1 MKMAPW
7 MLCTD
12 DFICQ
17 FQFFFPQW
25 IIDKVFNETIL
36 CYLVGWRFQD
46 QEVHTQ
52 EQIWGSGKLL
62 SNSQIFICIIKGH
75 ISNANN
81 LLSWFLT
88 WNDQAGPKQNCNSM
102 IHAAK
107 RKVIISWVLPYYLVI
122 IFSGMTMSG
131 SRSFFDMDTGWR
143 RKKAWLTHWRKSN
156 FSRYMVILNSPPS
169 LQSSIHKSEY
179 WFVNST
185 KPSKILF
192 SIHWGW

>member
-1 MKMAPW
+1 M
-7 MLCTD
+7 
-12 DFICQ
+12 
-17 FQFFFPQW
+17 
-25 IIDKVFNETIL
+25 
-36 CYLVGWRFQD
+36 GWRFQD

-156 FSRYMVILNSPPS
+156 FSRYMVIFSTAPLPFKVLYIKVNIDLLTPRNLQKSYFRYIEVDS
-169 LQSSIHKSEY
+169 LG
-179 WFVNST
+179 FPCFNL
-185 KPSKILF
+185 LF
-192 SIHWGW
+192 FGVCVWAGRGGGN

>member
-1 MKMAPW
+1 M
-7 MLCTD
+7 
-12 DFICQ
+12 
-17 FQFFFPQW
+17 
-25 IIDKVFNETIL
+25 
-36 CYLVGWRFQD
+36 GWRFQD

-107 RKVIISWVLPYYLVI
+107 RKVIISWMLPYYLVI
-122 IFSGMTMSG
+122 IFFRNDYERVKILFRYGYRLEKKESMTDPLKKIELFKVHG
-131 SRSFFDMDTGWR
+131 DFF
-143 RKKAWLTHWRKSN
+143 
-156 FSRYMVILNSPPS
+156 NSPPS

-192 SIHWGW
+192 SIDWGW